1 MDEMNLEAINLEAVD
16 VDGAIREGAEEVAGD
31 TRISFLRKGA
41 IAGGAALSGGAI
53 LSALVPGVALA
64 SSGRPPASF
73 GTGDI
78 GILNFALTL
87 EYLERA
93 FYNEATNKGAITDPK
108 TATFLKVTTHDER
121 KHVAFLKKALGKHA
135 VKEPKFNFH
144 GTTANQATF
153 QQTAYVLENTGVHA
167 YLGQAG
173 NIKDAK
179 IPARGS
185 VDRHHR
191 STPLRGDRIDHQQ
204 SDQPQRRVRQ
214 RPSGQRH
221 PQGRDRHALHRLTA
235 AQLHRAGGAPEPSTR
250 ALGRPRQPSESAPL
264 HRGALPQPRASPN
277 HSPACPEKHHGSET
291 SAGAPTPASGPVLHI
306 ASRHRRKTD
315 RTYRLGHRV

>member
-64 SSGRPPASF
+64 NSGRPPASF
-73 GTGDI
+73 GKGDI

-93 FYNEATNKGAITDPK
+93 FYNEATDKGAITDPK

-144 GTTANQATF
+144 GTTATQATF

-173 NIKDAK
+173 NIK
-179 IPARGS
+179 
-185 VDRHHR
+185 
-191 STPLRGDRIDHQQ
+191 
-204 SDQPQRRVRQ
+204 
-214 RPSGQRH
+214 
-221 PQGRDRHALHRLTA
+221 
-235 AQLHRAGGAPEPSTR
+235 
-250 ALGRPRQPSESAPL
+250 
-264 HRGALPQPRASPN
+264 
-277 HSPACPEKHHGSET
+277 
-291 SAGAPTPASGPVLHI
+291 TPAYLLAAASIVTIEARHSGAIGSIINKAINPNGAFDNGLP
-306 ASRHRRKTD
+306 ASAILKAVTGTHFI
-315 RTYRLGHRV
+315 V